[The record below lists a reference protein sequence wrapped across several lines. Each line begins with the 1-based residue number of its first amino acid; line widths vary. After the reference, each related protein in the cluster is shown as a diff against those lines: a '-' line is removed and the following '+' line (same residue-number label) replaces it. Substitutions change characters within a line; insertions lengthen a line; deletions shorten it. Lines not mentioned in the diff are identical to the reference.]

1 MSLASRPPQ
10 ESLVAGLVAR
20 GALWRGISGAGLP
33 ATPTGIAALDTRLP
47 GGGWPAGALSE
58 LLIPAHGI
66 GELGLA
72 LPLLARLTQNR
83 EQAAF
88 VAPPHIPYAPALAQ
102 AGVLASRL
110 LVIDAKTDDEAL
122 WAAEQLLRTPAFGA
136 VLGWLPRINEVAQR
150 RLQLAAESS
159 GKVGLIVRP
168 LRAAAQSSLSALR
181 LKLVREHGALQVEI
195 LKARGGRAGARF
207 RLDETPPPMSALP
220 PRREAAA

>member
-1 MSLASRPPQ
+1 MSFASRPPQ

-20 GALWRGISGAGLP
+20 GALWRGTSGAGLP
-33 ATPTGIAALDTRLP
+33 AQATGITALDTRLP

-58 LLIPAHGI
+58 LLIQAHGI

-72 LPLLARLTQNR
+72 LPLLARLTKARQ
-83 EQAAF
+83 QVTF

-102 AGVLASRL
+102 AGVLANRV
-110 LVIDAKTDDEAL
+110 LVIEPKTDDEAL

-136 VLGWLPRINEVAQR
+136 VLGWLPRLNEAAQR

-159 GKVGLIVRP
+159 GSVGLIIRP
-168 LRAAAQSSLSALR
+168 LRAATQSSLSALR
-181 LKLVREHGALQVEI
+181 LKLVREHGQLQIEI

-207 RLDETPPPMSALP
+207 AFDEIPAAAPALP
-220 PRREAAA
+220 AWREAAA